1 MHMESIVKSTAFMEL
16 YNQTYPAI
24 PELPKIVSEVAQSVT
39 ISPEPVSSSVGNNGN
54 LGKKILIVGFIG
66 LAIYGGYKLYENYQA
81 KKDK

>member
-24 PELPKIVSEVAQSVT
+24 PELPKVVSEVAQSVAT
-39 ISPEPVSSSVGNNGN
+39 SPDSVSTSVGNNGN
-54 LGKKILIVGFIG
+54 LGKKILIAGLIG

>member
-24 PELPKIVSEVAQSVT
+24 PELPKVVSEVAQSVAT
-39 ISPEPVSSSVGNNGN
+39 SPAPVSTSVGNNGK
-54 LGKKILIVGFIG
+54 LGKKILIVGLIG